1 MAGTFEDCGI
11 RFQYPDDWEVEVTNE
26 ESVTTVALHSPSG
39 LAFALVSL
47 DDSRPLPK
55 DVADQ
60 ALATMRE
67 EYPDLDSSEAQ
78 EVIRGHRVVGHDVE
92 FISLDVANSCAIRC
106 FRTQRRTVLLFGQWS
121 DLEGGQTDSLLA
133 AVRGS
138 LEETDAED

>member
-11 RFQYPDDWEVEVTNE
+11 RFDYPDDWEVEVTNE

-47 DDSRPLPK
+47 DNSRPLPK

-67 EYPDLDSSEAQ
+67 EYPELDSTEAH
-78 EVIRGHRVVGHDVE
+78 EVIRGHRAVGHDVE

-133 AVRGS
+133 AVRCS
-138 LEETDAED
+138 LVETDSED